1 MSDGDEP
8 KDGPAKAGKAGKAGK
23 GRVQLEVRVDDAV
36 AGGLYSNGLMVHTSE
51 TEFTLDFLHMEPGR
65 ASARVRT
72 RVIVSPRQAKRVLRL
87 LGDNMRRYEQRFGQV
102 EEAKPLPPTDPTV
115 H

>member
-1 MSDGDEP
+1 MSDGEGAGP
-8 KDGPAKAGKAGKAGK
+8 KDKPDKAGK

-36 AGGLYSNGLMVHTSE
+36 AGGLYSNGLMVHTGE

-65 ASARVRT
+65 ASARVRA

-87 LGDNMRRYEQRFGQV
+87 LGDNMRRYEQRFGPV
-102 EEAKPLPPTDPTV
+102 EEAKPMPPKDPTV